1 MAAEIIQVS
10 TQDLTTQEYTGQD
23 TNLISTFD
31 VNTSLSSSSYIE
43 YFIYD
48 LNQNLIQ
55 SDYNFSQ
62 YSVQNDGQSAG
73 NNNLSQII
81 ISPEETLINN
91 GFDQGSYITYFNFLN
106 KNIGSDIEQLYITE
120 ISADRTEIRL
130 DSMVLSD
137 MDIVE
142 KTNEFVQY
150 RETSEYFVD
159 FYLNFGDNQ
168 LLIANNIALDSQDP
182 NNHTILVKLYE
193 PLPEGFDVNSTL
205 WVVTSIEE
213 SIAYQVNFENTPI
226 VIQDTTS
233 IQGPNFNLGIKDQ
246 VNNSTLNMSY
256 VDLIT
261 TSLTSSTNQLNSL
274 LEEREIDINIDYT
287 NFPDFIHFSSAQTR
301 LENFYY
307 KASLIEEYSSSI
319 ATINSQITGSTSSSI
334 SVSGSIALYE
344 SKINNIITNFDGY
357 DYYLYYYSG
366 SWAWPKITN
375 EPPYLLASTG
385 SAAVLNWF
393 GSTNEY
399 NLSLYGGIIL
409 SASLFDNTNKDN
421 LLFSIP
427 EYLREDSANQPY
439 ELFIDMV
446 AQHFDNIWIYYKDIT
461 NKYTA
466 DNRLE
471 AGISKDIV
479 ADAIRDFGI
488 KLYQNNFSNNDL
500 FTAFLGLTP
509 DGALFPFPN
518 ITSSLPTPSGYEYIN
533 TFISASDDYIPLD
546 DVNKSLYKRI
556 YHNLPY
562 LLKSKGTIPGLR
574 ALITS
579 YGIPNTI
586 LRINEF
592 GGKDKVNSNDWDYWQ
607 EEFNYSYYSPGN
619 NFITIPFPV
628 NNPWGSDVSNIEFR
642 FKTDGLPQTNIPY
655 SQSLIQTNI
664 NFNLT
669 LTYTS
674 SGYTSGSYSGSIPDP
689 YNEYATLTFYP
700 ISGSFNQTCS
710 IYLPFFNGDWWSVMI
725 NKTKI
730 QDTTGSFSLYA
741 ANKIYE
747 GGNNGT
753 QIGFFASSSLPP
765 ISLTSWITTPRINFG
780 RSSNINGN
788 TYNSFS
794 GSFQEIRYYD
804 TPLSESIFKDYVMNP
819 YSIEGNTLNSSPNEL
834 IFRLPLGGELYTGS
848 KSVHPKVTG
857 SWVITSSFP
866 TNSSCSFNSIP
877 TFLPNTEYF
886 FYDQPVVGIQNS
898 VSDKIRLEDNVLP
911 SGDTLSAFRYISQN
925 TEASSSYT
933 ANTNLLEVAFSPQD
947 EINDDISSQ
956 IGYFNIG
963 DYIGDPAFRSSR
975 LTSYPDLDVLRDDYF
990 EKYTKNYDLSDFIR
1004 LIKFFDNSL
1013 FKMIKD
1019 FVPAR
1024 TSLAS
1029 GIVIKQHYLERN
1041 RYPEPQTSWEDLD
1054 LEGTVQPQWNDYN
1067 PGTVENFGGGTGGS
1081 FEMYN
1086 YIANTSQSWNE
1097 TYTTPSGSVTVVH
1110 SSQDEFYN
1118 GEFSGSLI
1126 VVTTQSLAQAYPLNL
1141 QEFDYTP
1148 IVYSNA
1154 SYGLNNSSSFT
1165 QEQFLNSNTVP
1176 QQGEILMLAP
1186 WTIVGF
1192 YVTGRAATGESFV
1205 KINKFDN
1212 NGVDNTVPLG
1222 QVNNLRIKYDADSTF
1237 TQINVLTI
1245 SEFPS
1250 YYLYKVSN
1258 HARTDNYVL
1267 DYKVTASLS
1276 TTLNIP
1282 NGNTPQ
1288 VIFNTTTYN
1297 PNSFYNTTT
1306 GRYSVNNI
1314 PNTGLTFT
1322 LSGTASAVTTDAEM
1336 VLLLIAT
1343 GSAITTQTIDNSS
1356 AYYINVG
1363 TPVNFTWTGSYNTF
1377 SPWFLPFYGVVDQLG
1392 SGKSAIIRINNN
1404 NDYYTGGLSITGL
1417 RLTINQIVASSS
1429 AEFDPII
1436 FEPNI
1441 TTPHYYNSDYNPL
1454 INNAVDI
1461 RQNNLYQDIDYSQG
1475 SLVPVNF
1482 QQLLTGSATLAT
1494 VQDSNYTSA
1503 RHIIPRYEGSKST
1516 SQQLNTWTDGDTGTY
1531 GKLPTIE
1538 SNKVWVAYCE
1548 TVGGYAPERMNA
1560 SGVIIKYLINQDG
1573 NVALP
1578 NTSENSLSTTQGTFQ
1593 TGERLTIFANS
1604 LNSGQTNYRNIIRGG
1619 QRITPVLYTQIG
1631 HTPANWTS
1639 SLNLVDNNAQ
1649 DNITDITALS
1659 SINPRFG
1666 YSPVAQYI
1674 TTTEENL
1681 GDTSN
1686 TGTSSNDGW
1695 SILYDPNNRRTGDY
1709 YYTVPSSAIT
1719 QGVNLIIDTNIQIFN
1734 SAPDNRIVQVKLNRL
1749 RGATITSLQTQNIS
1763 FNAYEEKGV
1772 LFNITLFPQIDILT
1786 NDELYFTVQNL
1797 TPTSGTGTVQVT
1809 YQNTYFNTSQNPLPN
1824 PFASVTVAT
1833 GSIWNYPTSSTY
1845 NQASSSKAGVIYI
1858 PLTGSAL
1865 NIYYNVGGVQQQ
1877 DISSSGFFSIDTDW
1891 SVNIGDEFRFEGRE
1905 DRVFMVKKVFPPT
1918 LSSLERISN
1927 TGSLEIHL
1935 NNSIPSASINL
1946 DHFLIRRY
1954 VDDPSAIIFEGLK
1967 PTNSTGPYLIKPEY
1981 VTPSLNKNLDSFI
1994 IDLTQKG
2001 LL

>member
-1 MAAEIIQVS
+1 
-10 TQDLTTQEYTGQD
+10 
-23 TNLISTFD
+23 
-31 VNTSLSSSSYIE
+31 
-43 YFIYD
+43 
-48 LNQNLIQ
+48 
-55 SDYNFSQ
+55 
-62 YSVQNDGQSAG
+62 
-73 NNNLSQII
+73 
-81 ISPEETLINN
+81 
-91 GFDQGSYITYFNFLN
+91 
-106 KNIGSDIEQLYITE
+106 
-120 ISADRTEIRL
+120 
-130 DSMVLSD
+130 
-137 MDIVE
+137 
-142 KTNEFVQY
+142 
-150 RETSEYFVD
+150 
-159 FYLNFGDNQ
+159 
-168 LLIANNIALDSQDP
+168 
-182 NNHTILVKLYE
+182 
-193 PLPEGFDVNSTL
+193 
-205 WVVTSIEE
+205 
-213 SIAYQVNFENTPI
+213 
-226 VIQDTTS
+226 
-233 IQGPNFNLGIKDQ
+233 
-246 VNNSTLNMSY
+246 
-256 VDLIT
+256 
-261 TSLTSSTNQLNSL
+261 
-274 LEEREIDINIDYT
+274 
-287 NFPDFIHFSSAQTR
+287 
-301 LENFYY
+301 
-307 KASLIEEYSSSI
+307 
-319 ATINSQITGSTSSSI
+319 
-334 SVSGSIALYE
+334 
-344 SKINNIITNFDGY
+344 
-357 DYYLYYYSG
+357 
-366 SWAWPKITN
+366 
-375 EPPYLLASTG
+375 
-385 SAAVLNWF
+385 
-393 GSTNEY
+393 
-399 NLSLYGGIIL
+399 
-409 SASLFDNTNKDN
+409 
-421 LLFSIP
+421 
-427 EYLREDSANQPY
+427 
-439 ELFIDMV
+439 
-446 AQHFDNIWIYYKDIT
+446 
-461 NKYTA
+461 
-466 DNRLE
+466 
-471 AGISKDIV
+471 
-479 ADAIRDFGI
+479 
-488 KLYQNNFSNNDL
+488 
-500 FTAFLGLTP
+500 
-509 DGALFPFPN
+509 
-518 ITSSLPTPSGYEYIN
+518 
-533 TFISASDDYIPLD
+533 
-546 DVNKSLYKRI
+546 
-556 YHNLPY
+556 
-562 LLKSKGTIPGLR
+562 
-574 ALITS
+574 
-579 YGIPNTI
+579 
-586 LRINEF
+586 
-592 GGKDKVNSNDWDYWQ
+592 
-607 EEFNYSYYSPGN
+607 
-619 NFITIPFPV
+619 
-628 NNPWGSDVSNIEFR
+628 
-642 FKTDGLPQTNIPY
+642 
-655 SQSLIQTNI
+655 
-664 NFNLT
+664 
-669 LTYTS
+669 
-674 SGYTSGSYSGSIPDP
+674 
-689 YNEYATLTFYP
+689 
-700 ISGSFNQTCS
+700 
-710 IYLPFFNGDWWSVMI
+710 
-725 NKTKI
+725 
-730 QDTTGSFSLYA
+730 
-741 ANKIYE
+741 
-747 GGNNGT
+747 
-753 QIGFFASSSLPP
+753 
-765 ISLTSWITTPRINFG
+765 
-780 RSSNINGN
+780 
-788 TYNSFS
+788 
-794 GSFQEIRYYD
+794 
-804 TPLSESIFKDYVMNP
+804 MNP

-848 KSVHPKVTG
+848 ISVHPKVTG

-866 TNSSCSFNSIP
+866 TNSSCSLGPNP

-898 VSDKIRLEDNVLP
+898 TSDKIRLEDNVLP
-911 SGDTLSAFRYISQN
+911 SGSTLSAFRYISQN

-1258 HARTDNYVL
+1258 HARTDNYILNYYTSASKSLTTSFLPINVPIIDWDSTVL
-1267 DYKVTASLS
+1267 GNSTGYFNSSSGEYTLGITPNIPILITSSFNIVQSGGGSAGTCSIAVSDGTNLTFLASSSFSSAFTGTRTISASYIGLPGDILVVTTKGGINASLS
-1276 TTLNIP
+1276 GASL
-1282 NGNTPQ
+1282 
-1288 VIFNTTTYN
+1288 IFTQSIA
-1297 PNSFYNTTT
+1297 P
-1306 GRYSVNNI
+1306 
-1314 PNTGLTFT
+1314 
-1322 LSGTASAVTTDAEM
+1322 SA
-1336 VLLLIAT
+1336 
-1343 GSAITTQTIDNSS
+1343 
-1356 AYYINVG
+1356 
-1363 TPVNFTWTGSYNTF
+1363 
-1377 SPWFLPFYGVVDQLG
+1377 
-1392 SGKSAIIRINNN
+1392 
-1404 NDYYTGGLSITGL
+1404 
-1417 RLTINQIVASSS
+1417 
-1429 AEFDPII
+1429 AEFDPVI

-1441 TTPHYYNSDYNPL
+1441 TTVDYYNSDYNPL
-1454 INNAVDI
+1454 INNAVDS
-1461 RQNNLYQDIDYSQG
+1461 RQNSLYQDIDYSQG

-1516 SQQLNTWTDGDTGTY
+1516 SQQLNTWTEGDVGTY

-1619 QRITPVLYTQIG
+1619 QRIAPVLYTQIG

-1954 VDDPSAIIFEGLK
+1954 VDDPSAIIFEGFK

-1981 VTPSLNKNLDSFI
+1981 VTPPLNKNLDSFI

>member
-1 MAAEIIQVS
+1 MATEIIQIS
-10 TQDLTTQEYTGQD
+10 TQDLTTQEYMGQD

-62 YSVQNDGQSAG
+62 HTVQNDGQSAG

-81 ISPEETLINN
+81 ISPEEALINS

-120 ISADRTEIRL
+120 ISSDRTEIRL

-137 MDIVE
+137 LDIVE
-142 KTNEFVQY
+142 KTNEFIQY
-150 RETSEYFVD
+150 RENSTYFID

-182 NNHTILVKLYE
+182 NNHTVLIKLYE
-193 PLPEGFDVNSTL
+193 PLPTEFDVNSTL

-213 SIAYQVNFENTPI
+213 SIAYQVNFEDAPI
-226 VIQDTTS
+226 VIQDTTP

-274 LEEREIDINIDYT
+274 LEEKEIDINIDYT
-287 NFPDFIHFSSAQTR
+287 NFSDFIHFSSAQTR

-307 KASLIEEYSSSI
+307 KVSLIEEYSSSI
-319 ATINSQITGSTSSSI
+319 AVLNNTTNNNPSA
-334 SVSGSIALYE
+334 SIAVYE

-357 DYYLYYYSG
+357 DYYLYYSSG
-366 SWAWPKITN
+366 SWAWPKITT
-375 EPPYLLASTG
+375 EPPYQLASTG
-385 SAAVLNWF
+385 STEVLDWF

-399 NLSLYGGIIL
+399 SPLYGGIIL

-446 AQHFDNIWIYYKDIT
+446 AQHFDNIWIYYKDVT

-533 TFISASDDYIPLD
+533 TFISASNDYIPLD

-579 YGIPNTI
+579 YGIPDTI

-607 EEFNYSYYSPGN
+607 DEFNYSYYSPGN
-619 NFITIPFPV
+619 NFISIPFTASSAW
-628 NNPWGSDVSNIEFR
+628 NTSDGKPSSIEFR

-655 SQSLIQTNI
+655 SQSLISTQG
-664 NFNLT
+664 NFLNLT
-669 LTYTS
+669 LTYTG

-710 IYLPFFNGDWWSVMI
+710 VYLPFFNGDWWSVMI
-725 NKTKI
+725 NKTKTI
-730 QDTTGSFSLYA
+730 NTTGSFSLYA

-753 QIGFFASSSLPP
+753 QIGFFVSSSLPTA
-765 ISLTSWITTPRINFG
+765 SLTSWLSTSLTHFG
-780 RSSNINGN
+780 RSSNIDGN
-788 TYNSFS
+788 IYRSLS
-794 GSFQEIRYYD
+794 GSFQEIRYY
-804 TPLSESIFKDYVMNP
+804 TTALNENTFKDYVMNP

-848 KSVHPKVTG
+848 ISVHPKVTG
-857 SWVITSSFP
+857 SWVVTSSFP
-866 TNSSCSFNSIP
+866 TNSSCSFSATP

-975 LTSYPDLDVLRDDYF
+975 LTSYPDLDALRDDYF

-1081 FEMYN
+1081 FETYN
-1086 YIANTSQSWNE
+1086 YLANTSQSWNE
-1097 TYTTPSGSVTVVH
+1097 TFTTPSGSVTVVH
-1110 SSQDEFYN
+1110 SSQDEFYD
-1118 GEFSGSLI
+1118 GEFSGSMI

-1148 IVYSNA
+1148 IVYTNSL
-1154 SYGLNNSSSFT
+1154 YGLPNIGQFAQS
-1165 QEQFLNSNTVP
+1165 QFLNLNTIP
-1176 QQGEILMLAP
+1176 QPGEVLMLTP
-1186 WTIVGF
+1186 WSITSTWPTT
-1192 YVTGRAATGESFV
+1192 YTTTGESFI

-1212 NGVDNTVPLG
+1212 NGTDNTIPLG
-1222 QVNNLRIKYDADSTF
+1222 QVTNLLIKYNSASTY
-1237 TQINVLTI
+1237 TQINILNI
-1245 SEFPS
+1245 SEFET
-1250 YYLYKVSN
+1250 YYLYKVAN
-1258 HARTDNYVL
+1258 HTRTDNYIL
-1267 DYKVTASLS
+1267 DYKTIATKTSDQYLS
-1276 TTLNIP
+1276 TTAIP
-1282 NGNTPQ
+1282 IFGWASAIGNPSPYGTPYFNLSTGEFILENTPN
-1288 VIFNTTTYN
+1288 IKLSLTASITTDG
-1297 PNSFYNTTT
+1297 SF
-1306 GRYSVNNI
+1306 
-1314 PNTGLTFT
+1314 P
-1322 LSGTASAVTTDAEM
+1322 SGTGKFDIRLNGDSLANASYDVSSLGVVTTISCSYFGVQGDILTLTATTPSNAYPVTLTDASW
-1336 VLLLIAT
+1336 T
-1343 GSAITTQTIDNSS
+1343 ITQSTAPN
-1356 AYYINVG
+1356 A
-1363 TPVNFTWTGSYNTF
+1363 
-1377 SPWFLPFYGVVDQLG
+1377 
-1392 SGKSAIIRINNN
+1392 
-1404 NDYYTGGLSITGL
+1404 
-1417 RLTINQIVASSS
+1417 
-1429 AEFDPII
+1429 AEFDSVI

-1441 TTPHYYNSDYNPL
+1441 TTVGYYNSDYNPL
-1454 INNAVDI
+1454 INNAVNI
-1461 RQNNLYQDIDYSQG
+1461 RQNSLYQDVDYSQG

-1482 QQLLTGSATLAT
+1482 QELVNGNATPAT

-1503 RHIIPRYEGSKST
+1503 RHVIPRYEGSKST
-1516 SQQLNTWTDGDTGTY
+1516 SQKLNVWTDGDVGTY
-1531 GKLPTIE
+1531 GKLPTID

-1548 TVGGYAPERMNA
+1548 TIGGYAPERMNA
-1560 SGVIIKYLINQDG
+1560 SGIVIKYLIDQDG
-1573 NVALP
+1573 NVGIP
-1578 NTSENSLSTTQGTFQ
+1578 NTSENSLYTTQGTFQ
-1593 TGERLTIFANS
+1593 TGERLAIFANS

-1619 QRITPVLYTQIG
+1619 QRIDPILYTQIG
-1631 HTPANWTS
+1631 HSPANWTS
-1639 SLNLVDNNAQ
+1639 SLDLINNNAQ

-1681 GDTSN
+1681 GDPSN
-1686 TGTSSNDGW
+1686 TGVSSNDGW
-1695 SILYDPNNRRTGDY
+1695 SIFYDPDNRRTGDY
-1709 YYTVPSSAIT
+1709 YYSVPSSAIT
-1719 QGVNLIIDTNIQIFN
+1719 QGINLIIDANIQIFN
-1734 SAPDNRIVQVKLNRL
+1734 SAYDSRIVQVKLNRL

-1772 LFNITLFPQIDILT
+1772 SFYITLFPQIDILT
-1786 NDELYFTVQNL
+1786 NDELYFTIQNL
-1797 TPTSGTGTVQVT
+1797 TPIPSGGGTVQVI

-1824 PFASVTVAT
+1824 PFSSVTVST

-1845 NQASSSKAGVIYI
+1845 NQASSSNAGIIYI

-1865 NIYYNVGGVQQQ
+1865 NIYYNIEGIQQQ
-1877 DISSSGFFSIDTDW
+1877 DIQNSGFNPINTDW
-1891 SVNIGDEFRFEGRE
+1891 SVKIGDEFRFEGRE
-1905 DRVFMVKKVFPPT
+1905 DRVFMVKKVFSPT
-1918 LSSLERISN
+1918 FSSLERISN

-1935 NNSIPSASINL
+1935 NNPIPSASINL

-1967 PTNSTGPYLIKPEY
+1967 PTTGISPYLVKPEY
-1981 VTPSLNKNLDSFI
+1981 VTPPLNKNLDSFI
-1994 IDLTQKG
+1994 TDLTQKG

>member
-1 MAAEIIQVS
+1 MATEIIQIS
-10 TQDLTTQEYTGQD
+10 TQDLTTQEYMGQD

-62 YSVQNDGQSAG
+62 YTVQNDGQSAG

-81 ISPEETLINN
+81 ISPEEALINS

-120 ISADRTEIRL
+120 ISSDRTEIRL

-137 MDIVE
+137 LDIVE
-142 KTNEFVQY
+142 KTNEFIQY
-150 RETSEYFVD
+150 RENSTYFID

-182 NNHTILVKLYE
+182 NNHTVLIKLYE
-193 PLPEGFDVNSTL
+193 PLPTEFDVNSTL

-213 SIAYQVNFENTPI
+213 SIAYQVNFEDAPI
-226 VIQDTTS
+226 VIQDTTP

-274 LEEREIDINIDYT
+274 LEEKEIDINIDYT
-287 NFPDFIHFSSAQTR
+287 NFSDFIHFSSAQTR

-307 KASLIEEYSSSI
+307 KVSLIEEYSSSI
-319 ATINSQITGSTSSSI
+319 AVLNNTTNNNPSA
-334 SVSGSIALYE
+334 SIAVYE

-357 DYYLYYYSG
+357 DYYLYYSSG
-366 SWAWPKITN
+366 SWAWPKITT
-375 EPPYLLASTG
+375 EPPYQLASTG
-385 SAAVLNWF
+385 STEVLDWF

-399 NLSLYGGIIL
+399 SPLYGGIIL

-446 AQHFDNIWIYYKDIT
+446 AQHFDNIWIYYKDVT

-518 ITSSLPTPSGYEYIN
+518 ITSSLPTPSGYEYVN
-533 TFISASDDYIPLD
+533 TFISASNDYIPLD

-579 YGIPNTI
+579 YGIPDTI

-619 NFITIPFPV
+619 NFINIPFHV
-628 NNPWGSDVSNIEFR
+628 NSAWNAQDDKPSNIEFR
-642 FKTDGLPQTNIPY
+642 FKTNGLPQTNIPY
-655 SQSLIQTNI
+655 SQSLISTQG
-664 NFNLT
+664 NFLNLT
-669 LTYTS
+669 LTYTG

-710 IYLPFFNGDWWSVMI
+710 VYLPFFNGDWWSVMI
-725 NKTKI
+725 NKTKTTN
-730 QDTTGSFSLYA
+730 TTGSFSLYA

-753 QIGFFASSSLPP
+753 QIGFFVSSSLPTA
-765 ISLTSWITTPRINFG
+765 SLTSWLSTSLTHFG
-780 RSSNINGN
+780 RSSNIDGN
-788 TYNSFS
+788 IYRSLS
-794 GSFQEIRYYD
+794 GSFQEIRYY
-804 TPLSESIFKDYVMNP
+804 TTALNENTFKDYVMNP
-819 YSIEGNTLNSSPNEL
+819 YSIEGNTLNSSPEEL

-848 KSVHPKVTG
+848 ISVHPKVTG
-857 SWVITSSFP
+857 SWVVTSSFP
-866 TNSSCSFNSIP
+866 TNSSCSFSATP

-886 FYDQPVVGIQNS
+886 FYDQPVVGIQNA

-975 LTSYPDLDVLRDDYF
+975 LTSYPDLDALRDDYF
-990 EKYTKNYDLSDFIR
+990 EKYTKNYNLSDFIR

-1081 FEMYN
+1081 FETYN
-1086 YIANTSQSWNE
+1086 YLANTSQSWNE
-1097 TYTTPSGSVTVVH
+1097 TFTTPSGSVTVVH
-1110 SSQDEFYN
+1110 SSQDEFYD

-1176 QQGEILMLAP
+1176 QQGEILMLTP

-1192 YVTGRAATGESFV
+1192 YVTGRAATGESFI

-1276 TTLNIP
+1276 TTLTIP
-1282 NGNTPQ
+1282 NGTSPQ

-1306 GRYSVNNI
+1306 GRYSVNTI
-1314 PNTGLTFT
+1314 PNTGLNFT
-1322 LSGTASAVTTDAEM
+1322 LSGTASAVTATAEM
-1336 VLLLIAT
+1336 NLFIVAT
-1343 GSAITTQTIDNSS
+1343 GSAINSGTSGQTIDNSTS
-1356 AYYINVG
+1356 YIINVG

-1377 SPWFLPFYGVVDQLG
+1377 SPWFDALGNVTDQLG
-1392 SGKSAIIRINNN
+1392 SGKSAIIRIINN
-1404 NDYYTGGLSITGL
+1404 NDFYTGGLSITGL
-1417 RLTINQIVASSS
+1417 RLTTNQIVASSS
-1429 AEFDPII
+1429 AEFDPVI

-1441 TTPHYYNSDYNPL
+1441 TTPNYYNSDYNPL

-1461 RQNNLYQDIDYSQG
+1461 RQNSLYQDVDYSQG

-1482 QQLLTGSATLAT
+1482 QQLLTGSATPAT

-1516 SQQLNTWTDGDTGTY
+1516 SQKLNVWTDGDVGTY

-1538 SNKVWVAYCE
+1538 SNKVWVAYCD
-1548 TVGGYAPERMNA
+1548 TIGGYAPERMNA
-1560 SGVIIKYLINQDG
+1560 SGIIIKYLIDQDG
-1573 NVALP
+1573 NVDIP
-1578 NTSENSLSTTQGTFQ
+1578 NTSENSLYTTQGTFQ
-1593 TGERLTIFANS
+1593 TGERLAIFANS
-1604 LNSGQTNYRNIIRGG
+1604 LNSGQDNYRNIIRGG
-1619 QRITPVLYTQIG
+1619 QRIEPILYNQIG
-1631 HTPANWTS
+1631 HTPPSWA
-1639 SLNLVDNNAQ
+1639 
-1649 DNITDITALS
+1649 S
-1659 SINPRFG
+1659 SINLTDNNQIG
-1666 YSPVAQYI
+1666 GV
-1674 TTTEENL
+1674 
-1681 GDTSN
+1681 
-1686 TGTSSNDGW
+1686 TGNFQAFLKPSSNYAVGSNSWTTVKMD
-1695 SILYDPNNRRTGDY
+1695 SIQSSGSNSDLQFVSPSYRY
-1709 YYTVPSSAIT
+1709 EISSAMIT
-1719 QGVNLIIDTNIQIFN
+1719 
-1734 SAPDNRIVQVKLNRL
+1734 
-1749 RGATITSLQTQNIS
+1749 
-1763 FNAYEEKGV
+1763 
-1772 LFNITLFPQIDILT
+1772 
-1786 NDELYFTVQNL
+1786 
-1797 TPTSGTGTVQVT
+1797 
-1809 YQNTYFNTSQNPLPN
+1809 
-1824 PFASVTVAT
+1824 
-1833 GSIWNYPTSSTY
+1833 
-1845 NQASSSKAGVIYI
+1845 
-1858 PLTGSAL
+1858 
-1865 NIYYNVGGVQQQ
+1865 
-1877 DISSSGFFSIDTDW
+1877 
-1891 SVNIGDEFRFEGRE
+1891 EG
-1905 DRVFMVKKVFPPT
+1905 
-1918 LSSLERISN
+1918 
-1927 TGSLEIHL
+1927 
-1935 NNSIPSASINL
+1935 
-1946 DHFLIRRY
+1946 
-1954 VDDPSAIIFEGLK
+1954 
-1967 PTNSTGPYLIKPEY
+1967 
-1981 VTPSLNKNLDSFI
+1981 
-1994 IDLTQKG
+1994 IDLTMDVNLVVYNPYNVTTTAYARVSRYNGVSTTTVGYSIGVNGTGFISAFSTGNIQFSVGIPNADLVTGDQYFVEILVALNG
-2001 LL
+2001 LQYLSSSTWKTN

>member
-81 ISPEETLINN
+81 ISPEEALINN
-91 GFDQGSYITYFNFLN
+91 GFDQGSYLTYFNFLN

-120 ISADRTEIRL
+120 ISGDRTEIRL

-142 KTNEFVQY
+142 KTNEFIQY
-150 RETSEYFVD
+150 RESSEYFVD

-193 PLPEGFDVNSTL
+193 PLPQDFDLNSTL

-213 SIAYQVNFENTPI
+213 SIAYQVNFEDTPI

-233 IQGPNFNLGIKDQ
+233 IQGPNFNIGIKDQ
-246 VNNSTLNMSY
+246 VNNSTLDMSY

-274 LEEREIDINIDYT
+274 LEEKEIDINVDYT
-287 NFPDFIHFSSAQTR
+287 NFSDFIHFSSAQTR

-334 SVSGSIALYE
+334 SVSGSVALYE

-357 DYYLYYYSG
+357 DYYLYYSSG
-366 SWAWPKITN
+366 SWAWPKTTT
-375 EPPYLLASTG
+375 EPPYQLASTG
-385 SAAVLNWF
+385 SAAVLSWF

-399 NLSLYGGIIL
+399 SPLYGGIIL

-446 AQHFDNIWIYYKDIT
+446 AQHFDNIWIYYKDVT

-518 ITSSLPTPSGYEYIN
+518 ITSSLPTPSGYEYVN
-533 TFISASDDYIPLD
+533 TFISASNDYIPLD

-579 YGIPNTI
+579 YGIPDTI

-607 EEFNYSYYSPGN
+607 EEFNYSYYSSGN
-619 NFITIPFPV
+619 NFIQIPFTASSVWNSTDNKP
-628 NNPWGSDVSNIEFR
+628 SNIEFR

-655 SQSLIQTNI
+655 SQSLISTNG

-669 LTYTS
+669 LTYTG
-674 SGYTSGSYSGSIPDP
+674 SGYISGSYSGSIPDP
-689 YNEYATLTFYP
+689 YKEYATLTLYP
-700 ISGSFNQTCS
+700 ISGSYNQTCS
-710 IYLPFFNGDWWSVMI
+710 VYLPFFNGEWWSVMI
-725 NKTKI
+725 NKTKTI
-730 QDTTGSFSLYA
+730 NTTGSFSLYV

-753 QIGFFASSSLPP
+753 QIGFFASSSLPTASL
-765 ISLTSWITTPRINFG
+765 ISWTSASLVNFG
-780 RSSNINGN
+780 RGSTINGN
-788 TYNSFS
+788 SYNSFS
-794 GSFQEIRYYD
+794 GSFQEIRYYK
-804 TPLSESIFKDYVMNP
+804 TALSENTFKDYVMNP

-848 KSVHPKVTG
+848 NSVHPKVTG
-857 SWVITSSFP
+857 SWVVTSSFP
-866 TNSSCSFNSIP
+866 TNSSCSFQNTP

-886 FYDQPVVGIQNS
+886 FYDQPVVGIQNA

-975 LTSYPDLDVLRDDYF
+975 LTSYPDLDALRDDYF
-990 EKYTKNYDLSDFIR
+990 EKYTKNYDLNDFIR

-1054 LEGTVQPQWNDYN
+1054 LEGTVQPQWDDYN
-1067 PGTVENFGGGTGGS
+1067 PNTIENFGGGTGGS

-1097 TYTTPSGSVTVVH
+1097 TFTTPSGSVTVVH
-1110 SSQDEFYN
+1110 SSQDEFYD

-1141 QEFDYTP
+1141 QELDYTP

-1192 YVTGRAATGESFV
+1192 YINGRAATGESFI

-1212 NGVDNTVPLG
+1212 NGIDNTVPLG
-1222 QVNNLRIKYDADSTF
+1222 QVTNLRIKYDADSTY

-1245 SEFPS
+1245 SEFSS
-1250 YYLYKVSN
+1250 YYLYSVSN
-1258 HARTDNYVL
+1258 HARTDDYIINYKNIATKTSTQYL
-1267 DYKVTASLS
+1267 TTTATPIFLWTSTIGNPSPYGTSYFNTSSGEFTLENTPNIPLSLTASI
-1276 TTLNIP
+1276 TTSGSFPSGTGKFDIRLNGDSLI
-1282 NGNTPQ
+1282 G
-1288 VIFNTTTYN
+1288 TTYDVSN
-1297 PNSFYNTTT
+1297 PS
-1306 GRYSVNNI
+1306 
-1314 PNTGLTFT
+1314 L
-1322 LSGTASAVTTDAEM
+1322 VTTISCSYFGVQGDILTLTATTPSNTYPVTLTDA
-1336 VLLLIAT
+1336 
-1343 GSAITTQTIDNSS
+1343 
-1356 AYYINVG
+1356 
-1363 TPVNFTWTGSYNTF
+1363 TWT
-1377 SPWFLPFYGVVDQLG
+1377 
-1392 SGKSAIIRINNN
+1392 
-1404 NDYYTGGLSITGL
+1404 ITQS
-1417 RLTINQIVASSS
+1417 TAPNA
-1429 AEFDPII
+1429 AEFDSVI

-1454 INNAVDI
+1454 INNAVNI
-1461 RQNNLYQDIDYSQG
+1461 RQNNLYQNVDYSQG

-1516 SQQLNTWTDGDTGTY
+1516 SQQLNVWTDGDEGTY

-1548 TVGGYAPERMNA
+1548 TIGGYAPERMNA
-1560 SGVIIKYLINQDG
+1560 SGIIIKYLIDQDG
-1573 NVALP
+1573 NVAIP
-1578 NTSENSLSTTQGTFQ
+1578 NTSENSLYTTQGTFQ
-1593 TGERLTIFANS
+1593 TGERLSIFANS
-1604 LNSGQTNYRNIIRGG
+1604 LNSGQDNYRNIIRGG
-1619 QRITPVLYTQIG
+1619 QRIEPILYNQIG
-1631 HTPANWTS
+1631 HTPATWANSINLTDNNQIGGVTGNFQSFLKPSTNYTIGSTSWTTVKMNSIQSSGSNSDLQFVSTSYRYEITSAMITEGIDLTMDINIAVYNPYQVISTAYARVSKYNGVTTTTVGYPIGVNGTGFINPFSTGNIQFSIGIPNSDLVTGDQYFIEISPGISGLQYLSSSTWQTNQFPIPTSAISTTGLWNVLGVTYPDNLYLYTTS
-1639 SLNLVDNNAQ
+1639 SDLITYYDNPSVYQEDISGSGFNS
-1649 DNITDITALS
+1649 ITI
-1659 SINPRFG
+1659 P
-1666 YSPVAQYI
+1666 
-1674 TTTEENL
+1674 
-1681 GDTSN
+1681 
-1686 TGTSSNDGW
+1686 W
-1695 SILYDPNNRRTGDY
+1695 SI
-1709 YYTVPSSAIT
+1709 
-1719 QGVNLIIDTNIQIFN
+1719 
-1734 SAPDNRIVQVKLNRL
+1734 K
-1749 RGATITSLQTQNIS
+1749 
-1763 FNAYEEKGV
+1763 K
-1772 LFNITLFPQIDILT
+1772 
-1786 NDELYFTVQNL
+1786 
-1797 TPTSGTGTVQVT
+1797 
-1809 YQNTYFNTSQNPLPN
+1809 
-1824 PFASVTVAT
+1824 
-1833 GSIWNYPTSSTY
+1833 
-1845 NQASSSKAGVIYI
+1845 
-1858 PLTGSAL
+1858 
-1865 NIYYNVGGVQQQ
+1865 
-1877 DISSSGFFSIDTDW
+1877 
-1891 SVNIGDEFRFEGRE
+1891 GDEFRFEGRE
-1905 DRVFMVKKVFPPT
+1905 DRVWMVDEVT
-1918 LSSLERISN
+1918 VSSIGYIPYLLIKTNRSI
-1927 TGSLEIHL
+1927 TGSVD
-1935 NNSIPSASINL
+1935 L
-1946 DHFLIRRY
+1946 DQFLIRRY

-1967 PTNSTGPYLIKPEY
+1967 PTTGTSPYLVKPEY
-1981 VTPSLNKNLDSFI
+1981 VTPSLNKNLDTFI
-1994 IDLTQKG
+1994 TDLTQKG

>member
-31 VNTSLSSSSYIE
+31 VNTSLSSSSYTE

-81 ISPEETLINN
+81 ISPEETLITN

-120 ISADRTEIRL
+120 ISSDRTEIRL
-130 DSMVLSD
+130 DSMVLSNL
-137 MDIVE
+137 DIFE
-142 KTNEFVQY
+142 KTNEFVQF

-182 NNHTILVKLYE
+182 NNYTILVKLYE
-193 PLPEGFDVNSTL
+193 PLPLDLDLNSTL

-213 SIAYQVNFENTPI
+213 SIAYQVNFEDTPI

-233 IQGPNFNLGIKDQ
+233 IQGPNFNIGIKDQ
-246 VNNSTLNMSY
+246 VNNSTLDMSY

-261 TSLTSSTNQLNSL
+261 TSLTGSTNQLNSL
-274 LEEREIDINIDYT
+274 LEEKEIDINVDYT
-287 NFPDFIHFSSAQTR
+287 NFSDFIHFSSAQTR

-334 SVSGSIALYE
+334 SVSGSVALYE

-357 DYYLYYYSG
+357 DYYLYYSSG
-366 SWAWPKITN
+366 SWAWPKTTT
-375 EPPYLLASTG
+375 EPPYQLASTG
-385 SAAVLNWF
+385 SAAVLSWF
-393 GSTNEY
+393 GNTNEY
-399 NLSLYGGIIL
+399 SPLYGGIIL

-446 AQHFDNIWIYYKDIT
+446 AQHFDNIWIYYKDVT

-518 ITSSLPTPSGYEYIN
+518 ITSSLPTPSGYEYVN
-533 TFISASDDYIPLD
+533 TFISASNDYIPLD

-579 YGIPNTI
+579 YGIPDTI

-607 EEFNYSYYSPGN
+607 EEFNYSYYSSGN
-619 NFITIPFPV
+619 NFISIPFTASSAWNAFSSKP
-628 NNPWGSDVSNIEFR
+628 SNIEFR
-642 FKTDGLPQTNIPY
+642 FKTDGLPQANIPY
-655 SQSLIQTNI
+655 SQSLISTNG
-664 NFNLT
+664 NFDLT
-669 LTYTS
+669 LTYTG

-700 ISGSFNQTCS
+700 RSGSYNQTCS
-710 IYLPFFNGDWWSVMI
+710 VYLPFFNGDWWSVMI
-725 NKTKI
+725 NKATTSG
-730 QDTTGSFSLYA
+730 TTGSFSLYA

-753 QIGFFASSSLPP
+753 QIGFFASSSKSS
-765 ISLTSWITTPRINFG
+765 ISTLSWTSASFTYFG
-780 RSSNINGN
+780 RGTNFNGN
-788 TYNSFS
+788 NYIDFL
-794 GSFQEIRYYD
+794 GSFQEIRYHKIA
-804 TPLSESIFKDYVMNP
+804 LNESTFKSYVMNP
-819 YSIEGNTLNSSPNEL
+819 YSIKLDKGLNINFTPDEL

-848 KSVHPKVTG
+848 NSVHPKVTG
-857 SWVITSSFP
+857 SWVVTSSFP
-866 TNSSCSFNSIP
+866 TNSSCSFAVTP

-975 LTSYPDLDVLRDDYF
+975 LTSYPDLDALRDDYF

-1054 LEGTVQPQWNDYN
+1054 LEGTVQPQWDDYN
-1067 PGTVENFGGGTGGS
+1067 PNTIENFGGGTGGS

-1086 YIANTSQSWNE
+1086 YVANTSQSWNE
-1097 TYTTPSGSVTVVH
+1097 TFTTPSGSVTVVH

-1141 QEFDYTP
+1141 QELDYTP

-1165 QEQFLNSNTVP
+1165 QEQFLNSNTIP
-1176 QQGEILMLAP
+1176 QPGEILMLAP

-1192 YVTGRAATGESFV
+1192 YVTGRAATGESFI

-1222 QVNNLRIKYDADSTF
+1222 QVTNLRIKYDADSTY

-1250 YYLYKVSN
+1250 YYLYSVSN
-1258 HARTDNYVL
+1258 HARTDNYII
-1267 DYKVTASLS
+1267 DYKTIATKTSDQFIS
-1276 TTLNIP
+1276 TIAIP
-1282 NGNTPQ
+1282 
-1288 VIFNTTTYN
+1288 IF
-1297 PNSFYNTTT
+1297 SW
-1306 GRYSVNNI
+1306 
-1314 PNTGLTFT
+1314 
-1322 LSGTASAVTTDAEM
+1322 ASAVGNPSPYGTSYFNLSSGEFTLQNTPNIPLSLTASITTSGSFPSGTGKFDIRLNGDSLIGTTYDVSNPSLVTTISCSYFGVQGDILTLTATTPSNTYPVTLTDA
-1336 VLLLIAT
+1336 
-1343 GSAITTQTIDNSS
+1343 
-1356 AYYINVG
+1356 
-1363 TPVNFTWTGSYNTF
+1363 TWT
-1377 SPWFLPFYGVVDQLG
+1377 
-1392 SGKSAIIRINNN
+1392 
-1404 NDYYTGGLSITGL
+1404 ITQS
-1417 RLTINQIVASSS
+1417 TAPNA
-1429 AEFDPII
+1429 AEFDSVI

-1441 TTPHYYNSDYNPL
+1441 TTPNYYNSDYNPL

-1461 RQNNLYQDIDYSQG
+1461 RQNSLYQDIDYSQG

-1516 SQQLNTWTDGDTGTY
+1516 SQQLNTWTEGDTGTY
-1531 GKLPTIE
+1531 GKSPTIE
-1538 SNKVWVAYCE
+1538 SNKVWVAYCD
-1548 TVGGYAPERMNA
+1548 TIGGYAPERMNA
-1560 SGVIIKYLINQDG
+1560 SGIIIKYLIDQDG
-1573 NVALP
+1573 NVDIP
-1578 NTSENSLSTTQGTFQ
+1578 NTSENSLYTTQGTFQ
-1593 TGERLTIFANS
+1593 TGERLSIFANS
-1604 LNSGQTNYRNIIRGG
+1604 LNSGQDNYRNIIRGG
-1619 QRITPVLYTQIG
+1619 QRIEPILYNQIG
-1631 HTPANWTS
+1631 HTPPTWSPSISLTDNNQIGGVTGNFQSQLKPLTNYAVGSNSWTTVKMDSIQSSGSNSDLQFVSPSYRYEISSAMITEGIDLTMDVNLVIYNPYNVTTTAYARVSKYDGVSTTTVGYSIGVNGTGFISAFSTGNIQFSVGIPNANLVTGDQYFVEILVALNGLQYLSSSTWKTNQFPIPTSAISTTGLWNVLSSTPPLNQWIYTTS
-1639 SLNLVDNNAQ
+1639 SDLITYYDNPSVYQ
-1649 DNITDITALS
+1649 EDIAGS
-1659 SINPRFG
+1659 GFNP
-1666 YSPVAQYI
+1666 I
-1674 TTTEENL
+1674 TTP
-1681 GDTSN
+1681 
-1686 TGTSSNDGW
+1686 W
-1695 SILYDPNNRRTGDY
+1695 SI
-1709 YYTVPSSAIT
+1709 
-1719 QGVNLIIDTNIQIFN
+1719 
-1734 SAPDNRIVQVKLNRL
+1734 K
-1749 RGATITSLQTQNIS
+1749 
-1763 FNAYEEKGV
+1763 K
-1772 LFNITLFPQIDILT
+1772 
-1786 NDELYFTVQNL
+1786 
-1797 TPTSGTGTVQVT
+1797 
-1809 YQNTYFNTSQNPLPN
+1809 
-1824 PFASVTVAT
+1824 
-1833 GSIWNYPTSSTY
+1833 
-1845 NQASSSKAGVIYI
+1845 
-1858 PLTGSAL
+1858 
-1865 NIYYNVGGVQQQ
+1865 
-1877 DISSSGFFSIDTDW
+1877 
-1891 SVNIGDEFRFEGRE
+1891 GDEFRFEGRE
-1905 DRVFMVKKVFPPT
+1905 DRVWMVNEVA
-1918 LSSLERISN
+1918 ISDFFGSPRLLVILDKPI
-1927 TGSLEIHL
+1927 TGSVD
-1935 NNSIPSASINL
+1935 L
-1946 DHFLIRRY
+1946 DQFLIRRY

-1967 PTNSTGPYLIKPEY
+1967 PTTGTSPYLVKPEY
-1981 VTPSLNKNLDSFI
+1981 VTPSLNKNLDTFI
-1994 IDLTQKG
+1994 TDLTQKG

>member
-31 VNTSLSSSSYIE
+31 VNTFLSSSSYIE

-168 LLIANNIALDSQDP
+168 LLIANNITLDSQDP

-213 SIAYQVNFENTPI
+213 SIAYQVNFEDTPI

-233 IQGPNFNLGIKDQ
+233 IQGPNFNLNIKDQ
-246 VNNSTLNMSY
+246 VNNSTLDMSY

-274 LEEREIDINIDYT
+274 LEEKEIDINVDYT
-287 NFPDFIHFSSAQTR
+287 NFSDFIHFSSAQTR

-334 SVSGSIALYE
+334 SVSGSVALYE

-357 DYYLYYYSG
+357 DYYLYYSSG
-366 SWAWPKITN
+366 SWAWPKTTA

-385 SAAVLNWF
+385 SAAVLSWF

-399 NLSLYGGIIL
+399 NLPLYGGIIL

-446 AQHFDNIWIYYKDIT
+446 AQHFDNIWIYYKDVT

-518 ITSSLPTPSGYEYIN
+518 ITSSLPTPSGYEYVN
-533 TFISASDDYIPLD
+533 TFISASNDYIPLD

-579 YGIPNTI
+579 YGIPDTI
-586 LRINEF
+586 LRISEF

-619 NFITIPFPV
+619 NFISIPFTASSAWNAV
-628 NNPWGSDVSNIEFR
+628 NGKPSNIEFR

-655 SQSLIQTNI
+655 SQSLIQTNG

-669 LTYTS
+669 LTYTG

-710 IYLPFFNGDWWSVMI
+710 VYLPFFNGDWWSVMI
-725 NKTKI
+725 NKTRTI
-730 QDTTGSFSLYA
+730 NTTGSFSLYA

-753 QIGFFASSSLPP
+753 QIGFFASSSLPTA
-765 ISLTSWITTPRINFG
+765 SLTSWNSTLFTYFG
-780 RSSNINGN
+780 RGISINGN
-788 TYNSFS
+788 IYRNFS
-794 GSFQEIRYYD
+794 GSFQEIKYYK
-804 TPLSESIFKDYVMNP
+804 TALSENTFKDYVMNP

-848 KSVHPKVTG
+848 NSVHPKVTG

-866 TNSSCSFNSIP
+866 TNSSCSFNSTP

-1176 QQGEILMLAP
+1176 QPGEILMLAP

-1222 QVNNLRIKYDADSTF
+1222 QVTNLRIKYDADSTY
-1237 TQINVLTI
+1237 TQINILTI

-1267 DYKVTASLS
+1267 DYKTIATKTSDQFIS
-1276 TTLNIP
+1276 TIAIP
-1282 NGNTPQ
+1282 
-1288 VIFNTTTYN
+1288 IF
-1297 PNSFYNTTT
+1297 SW
-1306 GRYSVNNI
+1306 
-1314 PNTGLTFT
+1314 
-1322 LSGTASAVTTDAEM
+1322 ASAVGNPSPYGTSYFNLSSGEFTLQNTPNIPLSLTASITTSGSFPSGTGKFDIRLNGDSLIGTTYDVSNPSLVTTISCSYFGVQGDILTLTATTPSNTYPVTLTDA
-1336 VLLLIAT
+1336 
-1343 GSAITTQTIDNSS
+1343 
-1356 AYYINVG
+1356 
-1363 TPVNFTWTGSYNTF
+1363 TWT
-1377 SPWFLPFYGVVDQLG
+1377 
-1392 SGKSAIIRINNN
+1392 
-1404 NDYYTGGLSITGL
+1404 ITQS
-1417 RLTINQIVASSS
+1417 TAPNA
-1429 AEFDPII
+1429 AEFDSVI

-1516 SQQLNTWTDGDTGTY
+1516 SQQLNVWTEGDTGTY

-1560 SGVIIKYLINQDG
+1560 SGLIIKYLIDQDG

-1619 QRITPVLYTQIG
+1619 QRIAPVLYTQIG

-1659 SINPRFG
+1659 NINPRFG

>member
-31 VNTSLSSSSYIE
+31 VNTFLSSSSYIE

-213 SIAYQVNFENTPI
+213 SIAYQVNFEDTPI

-246 VNNSTLNMSY
+246 VNNSTLDMSY

-287 NFPDFIHFSSAQTR
+287 NFSDFIHFSSAQTR

-357 DYYLYYYSG
+357 DYYLYYSSG
-366 SWAWPKITN
+366 SWAWPKTTN
-375 EPPYLLASTG
+375 EIPYQLASTG

-446 AQHFDNIWIYYKDIT
+446 AQHFDNIWIYYKDVT

-488 KLYQNNFSNNDL
+488 KLYQNNFSNDNL

-518 ITSSLPTPSGYEYIN
+518 ITSSLPTPSGYEYVN
-533 TFISASDDYIPLD
+533 TFISASNDYIPLD

-579 YGIPNTI
+579 YGIPDTI
-586 LRINEF
+586 LRISEF

-619 NFITIPFPV
+619 NFITIPFTASSAWNAVSNKP
-628 NNPWGSDVSNIEFR
+628 SNIEFR
-642 FKTDGLPQTNIPY
+642 FKTNGLPKTNIPY
-655 SQSLIQTNI
+655 SQSLIQTNGH
-664 NFNLT
+664 FDLT
-669 LTYTS
+669 LTYTG

-700 ISGSFNQTCS
+700 IAGSYNQTCS
-710 IYLPFFNGDWWSVMI
+710 VYLPFFNGDWWSVMI
-725 NKTKI
+725 NKTRTI
-730 QDTTGSFSLYA
+730 NTTGSFSLYA

-753 QIGFFASSSLPP
+753 QIGFFASSSKSP
-765 ISLTSWITTPRINFG
+765 ISTLSWTSASFAYFG
-780 RSSNINGN
+780 RTSIINGI

-794 GSFQEIRYYD
+794 GSFQDIRYYK
-804 TPLSESIFKDYVMNP
+804 TSLSENTFKDYVMNP

-848 KSVHPKVTG
+848 NSVHPKVTG
-857 SWVITSSFP
+857 SWVVTSSFP
-866 TNSSCSFNSIP
+866 TNSSCSFAATP

-1097 TYTTPSGSVTVVH
+1097 TFTTPSGSVTVVH

-1429 AEFDPII
+1429 AEFDPVI

-1560 SGVIIKYLINQDG
+1560 SGLIIKYLIDQDG

-1593 TGERLTIFANS
+1593 TGERLSIFANS

-1619 QRITPVLYTQIG
+1619 QRIEPILYNQIG
-1631 HTPANWTS
+1631 HTPPTWTS
-1639 SLNLVDNNAQ
+1639 SISLTDNNQIGGVSGNFQSSLKPSTNYAVGSNSWTTAKMNYIQSSGSSSDLQLVSTSYRYEITSAMITEGIDLTMDVNLVVYNPYNVTSTAYARVSRYDGVNTTTVGYSVGVNGTGFINAFSTG
-1649 DNITDITALS
+1649 NIQFSVGIPNANLVVGDQYFVEILVALNGLQYLS
-1659 SINPRFG
+1659 SSTWQTNQFPIPTSPISTVGLWNVFPTDNLYLYTTSSDLITYYDNPSVYQEDISGSGFNT
-1666 YSPVAQYI
+1666 I
-1674 TTTEENL
+1674 TTP
-1681 GDTSN
+1681 
-1686 TGTSSNDGW
+1686 W
-1695 SILYDPNNRRTGDY
+1695 SL
-1709 YYTVPSSAIT
+1709 
-1719 QGVNLIIDTNIQIFN
+1719 
-1734 SAPDNRIVQVKLNRL
+1734 K
-1749 RGATITSLQTQNIS
+1749 
-1763 FNAYEEKGV
+1763 K
-1772 LFNITLFPQIDILT
+1772 
-1786 NDELYFTVQNL
+1786 
-1797 TPTSGTGTVQVT
+1797 
-1809 YQNTYFNTSQNPLPN
+1809 
-1824 PFASVTVAT
+1824 
-1833 GSIWNYPTSSTY
+1833 
-1845 NQASSSKAGVIYI
+1845 
-1858 PLTGSAL
+1858 
-1865 NIYYNVGGVQQQ
+1865 
-1877 DISSSGFFSIDTDW
+1877 
-1891 SVNIGDEFRFEGRE
+1891 GDEFRFEGRE
-1905 DRVFMVKKVFPPT
+1905 DRVWMVDEAT
-1918 LSSLERISN
+1918 ISLYGPISVLLVKTN
-1927 TGSLEIHL
+1927 RPITGSV
-1935 NNSIPSASINL
+1935 NL
-1946 DHFLIRRY
+1946 DQFLIRRY

-1981 VTPSLNKNLDSFI
+1981 VTPPLNKNLDSFI
-1994 IDLTQKG
+1994 TDLTQKG